1 MDTKNELQ
9 KIVGEIIL
17 LTEKL
22 KTKKSNIGVIDK
34 KNDEYDTKTLTLCG
48 GLNG

>member
-34 KNDEYDTKTLTLCG
+34 KNDEYDTKTLT
-48 GLNG
+48 

>member
-9 KIVGEIIL
+9 KIVDEIVL

-22 KTKKSNIGVIDK
+22 KTKKSNIGIIDK
-34 KNDEYDTKTLTLCG
+34 KLDMML
-48 GLNG
+48 GLLN